1 MFMQINVILIL
12 KWLNLHCS
20 KDLHLKSEESCLVL
34 ELNGDIICP
43 LASRHKSHAFYVSDM
58 FHSSSCHCFP
68 FVVPLFLN
76 SSPALGG
83 GCVCA
88 HRVTGL
94 RVCHW
99 SHSTLLCPRKS
110 LKDVA
115 VWSCDF
121 ALESVHTSGMRRS
134 VYVYHHLLMGRHQ
147 TQWDNKEIFDT

>member
-1 MFMQINVILIL
+1 MFMQINVILIF
-12 KWLNLHCS
+12 KWLNLHCF

-34 ELNGDIICP
+34 ELNADVICP

-88 HRVTGL
+88 HRVTSL

-115 VWSCDF
+115 VWSCDLCPGKC
-121 ALESVHTSGMRRS
+121 A
-134 VYVYHHLLMGRHQ
+134 HQ
-147 TQWDNKEIFDT
+147 WNETKCLCLSSPLDGPTPNTVR